1 LKRFKKSIRNQFQR
15 EKEIENIENMNTD
28 SVSFPLLKEIGII
41 KTKVEKRIERDL
53 ASDDIRDYLLQE
65 RCQSVC

>member
-1 LKRFKKSIRNQFQR
+1 
-15 EKEIENIENMNTD
+15 MNTD